1 MTKTDINRS
10 GRTRHPRGDHCK
22 GTRMFNFVK
31 GESEELE
38 TIIQLITSSRE
49 MMYLSTFSEL
59 SCMSEQFHFFFKKS
73 FLFLVRFTA
82 KHHIYFCLKFYLK
95 NQVCTHGKNI
105 KKIVPKDMRVKI
117 RLVPVSFHSDKS
129 WVSFHSYSVYAQP
142 NICMHFKKYKM
153 TSYRTCP
160 LHLPFLFLFNSTS

>member
-10 GRTRHPRGDHCK
+10 GRTHHPQGGSLQRYKD
-22 GTRMFNFVK
+22 TVK

-38 TIIQLITSSRE
+38 TIIQSITSSRE

-59 SCMSEQFHFFFKKS
+59 SCMSEQFYFFFKKS

-142 NICMHFKKYKM
+142 NICMHLKKYKM

-160 LHLPFLFLFNSTS
+160 SAPSFSLSV